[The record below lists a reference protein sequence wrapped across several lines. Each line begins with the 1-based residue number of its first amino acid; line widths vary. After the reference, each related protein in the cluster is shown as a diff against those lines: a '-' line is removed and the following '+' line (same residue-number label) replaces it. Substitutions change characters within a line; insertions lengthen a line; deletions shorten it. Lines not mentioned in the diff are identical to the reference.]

1 MSRYR
6 LHPTPAQQDML
17 LGHCAHAR
25 YVWNLAVEQ
34 RSWWQPGHSPPGY
47 AEQCRQLS
55 QARAANP
62 WLAAGSVIV
71 QQQALRDFHAAY
83 TAWFASL
90 REWRKRC
97 NRTPPEER
105 PAAPSPPSWRKRGRS
120 EGFRIVAVRPQDVRR
135 LNRRWG
141 VVLVPK
147 LGRVRF
153 RWSRPVPEARSYR
166 VTRDR
171 AGRWHV
177 AFAAVPPAIPAPGN
191 GQVVG
196 VDRGVT
202 VSAALSTGDL
212 LTVAGL
218 RPAERRRLRL
228 LERRQVRQRNGSR
241 RRERTKLAVARL
253 KARQTDRRRDWTE
266 KLSTDLAGRFDLI
279 CVEDL
284 DVRAMTRSAKGTLQ
298 RPGRGVRQKTGL
310 NRGILAAGWGGL
322 VDRLE
327 QKAPGR
333 VQKVPAAY
341 TSQRCSACG
350 HVAAESRQSQ
360 TAYRCVAC
368 AWTGNA
374 DYNAA
379 RNIAAA
385 GQVVAAREGQG
396 SPGPVNREPPT
407 LGAVAQRLGIPV
419 LPGQGGC
426 QGSSRRR

>member
-6 LHPTPAQQDML
+6 LYPTPAQQDVL
-17 LGHCAHAR
+17 LGHCAYAR

-34 RSWWQPGHSPPGY
+34 RSWWQPGRPAPGY
-47 AEQCRQLS
+47 VEQCRQLS

-83 TAWFASL
+83 TSWFASL
-90 REWRKRC
+90 REWRRRSA
-97 NRTPPEER
+97 NTPPGER
-105 PAAPSPPSWRKRGRS
+105 PAPPSPPSWRKRDVN
-120 EGFRIVAVRPQDVRR
+120 EGFRIVAIRPEDIRR
-135 LNRRWG
+135 LNRHWG
-141 VVLVPK
+141 IVLVPK
-147 LGRVRF
+147 LGWVRF
-153 RWSRPVPEARSYR
+153 RWSRPVPKAKSYR

-191 GQVVG
+191 REVVG
-196 VDRGVT
+196 VDRGVA
-202 VSAALSTGDL
+202 VSVALSTGEL
-212 LTVAGL
+212 FTTPGL

-228 LERRQVRQRNGSR
+228 LERRLARAKPGSNR
-241 RRERTKLAVARL
+241 RRRVRLAVARL
-253 KARQTDRRRDWTE
+253 RAREADRRRDWIE
-266 KLSTDLAGRFDLI
+266 KTSTDLARRFDLI

-284 DVRAMTRSAKGTLQ
+284 DMRAMTRSASGTVE
-298 RPGRGVRQKTGL
+298 RPGRNVRQKAGL
-310 NRGILAAGWGGL
+310 NRAIMASGWGRL
-322 VDRLE
+322 VDRLAH
-327 QKAPGR
+327 KAPGR
-333 VQKVPAAY
+333 VRKVPAAY

-360 TAYRCVAC
+360 TAFRCVAC

-385 GQVVAAREGQG
+385 GQVVAARGGQR

-407 LGAVAQRLGIPV
+407 LATVA
-419 LPGQGGC
+419 
-426 QGSSRRR
+426 